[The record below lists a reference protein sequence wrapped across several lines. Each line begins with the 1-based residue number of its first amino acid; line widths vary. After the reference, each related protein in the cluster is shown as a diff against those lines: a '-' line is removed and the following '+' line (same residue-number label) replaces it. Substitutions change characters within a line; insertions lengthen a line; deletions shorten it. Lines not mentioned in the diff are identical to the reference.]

1 MTEEDINAIDNDIIE
16 AEEHVDEELAGEER
30 TGSPLQFSPP
40 FPLAKVK
47 RLIKATSPNLNVSSE
62 ALSMITRACECFV
75 ETLGRSSAAVAA
87 VSSRKTV
94 LLKDMAEATRRDDRF
109 LFCREFV
116 PVPITFEEA
125 LTYQNSL
132 SSGTKKL

>member
-1 MTEEDINAIDNDIIE
+1 MTEEEINIVDNE
-16 AEEHVDEELAGEER
+16 ALEPYERADEDLIGEER
-30 TGSPLQFSPP
+30 TSSPLQYSPP

-116 PVPITFEEA
+116 PVPVTIEEA
-125 LTYQNSL
+125 LKYQSSL
-132 SSGTKKL
+132 SSGIKKM